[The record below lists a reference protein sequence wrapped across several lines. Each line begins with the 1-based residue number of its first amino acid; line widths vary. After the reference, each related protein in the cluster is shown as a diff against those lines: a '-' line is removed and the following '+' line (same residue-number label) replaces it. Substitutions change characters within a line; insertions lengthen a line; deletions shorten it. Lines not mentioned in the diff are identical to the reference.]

1 MGAINWTKEQ
11 LDVINS
17 VDTNTLVSASAGSG
31 KTAVMIERVVR
42 IITGENGKVKTP
54 LKRIIMVTFNESV
67 ASELKSK
74 ISAQLAKRLATS
86 EDKDYLRQ
94 QIEDVPIADIS
105 TVHSLCSMIIKS
117 NFEYLGIQPSFT
129 IVDDSEKQTLFGK
142 AISNVM
148 KEYRE
153 NYDYQVDIL
162 INYLGGEKRF
172 CDTLSRL
179 YGFLEAQLDREA
191 YLEEVALSNYNGDFK
206 ESPLAKRYLAELH
219 GDIFELIRQGQDWQT
234 LFESSDLNKHFEH
247 VGQIIAFLNDL
258 YATKD
263 IAQLADAVKYSP
275 KLADTPQLPKDKKD
289 EYAERQESY
298 KAYKATVKSL
308 MDKLKKL
315 FPIPYAQMQAELDG
329 NKAYLTLLLNLLK
342 KVYCEYSAL
351 KRKDNKMDFADLE
364 YYAVKAMQDD
374 AIAKEL
380 ADSYDYICVDE
391 YQDVNAVQE
400 YVLTRLSNGKN
411 LFMVGDVKQSIYQFR
426 MTDPRI
432 FLNKYRLYKQRP
444 QDGSS
449 FSLNSNYRSC
459 REVID
464 FVNAI
469 FDVVMKEDMGGID
482 YKKESRLL
490 QGNLSYDVQSDM
502 PIRIAHFPKEQK
514 ELELPSFQDGVY
526 SVRADAQEGRTYSSQ
541 EGRYIAQQIKSLVG
555 KKQIQVSTSDGAMAY
570 RTVRYSDI
578 TLLCSTRSANV
589 ASIVEELRSAGIPVD
604 SANIINEKKNSCVSL
619 FTSFVRVVDNCRQ
632 DLPLTEIL
640 TSKVFA
646 DFSYKDLATIKT
658 AYRKEEFFHQ
668 AVYKYCQEQDDALAL
683 RLKEFFAM
691 LGKYRRISS
700 FMGVDKLLRK
710 LIEDFNYHE
719 YMTAVEDGASE
730 FVGLESFIQSLESKP
745 YNAGISKFIEA
756 VDNTA
761 DFGKV
766 SGEAG
771 REGDC
776 VVTNTIHSSKGLEYP
791 IVFIIDASKEVNLID
806 LNSSNILY
814 DKTYGVALKN
824 VEEQDRL
831 YDDSLPLLLL
841 RDVKVKETVEEKMR
855 LFYVATTRARN
866 MLYITATGG
875 LGRSKGENKKPF
887 GEKKISNPLSM
898 IDWLNN
904 VAVENKT
911 FLDKYYD
918 KDATVVDSCI
928 AEQAQDIRKRKLV
941 DLSDADAFSKE
952 LRKHYAYEPS
962 TSLLVKHTVTAVNND
977 YYNSLTDGSNIG
989 QDSEDI
995 LDTFKDGEF
1004 TDEEVENKR
1013 NSADEGVAYHRVLE
1027 CIDYNCYTLDDV
1039 LLQLDNMAEQGLL
1052 SQEQRSFIDPK
1063 SILECLQSEV
1073 MQMARKYPHYR
1084 EKQFMLNLPARE
1096 FLQVDCDDKA
1106 LLQGTIDLFIYGGKS
1121 GGENILVDFKFSHKS
1136 DEQLKKRYLRQL
1148 ELYAVAI
1155 EECLGI
1161 KVDKKIIFV
1170 LGRNRTVIL
1179 TENGKI

>member
-11 LDVINS
+11 LGVINS
-17 VDTNTLVSASAGSG
+17 IDTNTLVSASAGSG
-31 KTAVMIERVVR
+31 KTAVMIERVIR
-42 IITGENGKVKTP
+42 IITGENCKVKTP

-86 EDKDYLRQ
+86 EDKDYIRE

-117 NFEYLGIQPSFT
+117 NFEYLGIQPSFS
-129 IVDDSEKQTLFGK
+129 IVDEGEKQTLFGK

-179 YGFLEAQLDREA
+179 YGFLEAQLDRDA
-191 YLEEVALSNYNGDFK
+191 YLEEIALSNYDGDFK
-206 ESPLAKRYLAELH
+206 ESLLAKRYIAQLH
-219 GDIFELIRQGQDWQT
+219 GDIFELIRQGQDWQM
-234 LFESSDLNKHFEH
+234 LFESADLNKHFEH
-247 VGQIIAFLNDL
+247 ASLIIDCLNAL

-263 IAQLADAVKYSP
+263 IAELADVVKYAP
-275 KLADTPQLPKDKKD
+275 KIADTPQLPKDRKD
-289 EYAERQESY
+289 EFAERQENY
-298 KAYKATVKSL
+298 KAYKSSVKSL
-308 MDKLKKL
+308 IDKLKKL
-315 FPIPYAQMQAELDG
+315 FPIPNSQLQEQLDA
-329 NKAYLTLLLNLLK
+329 NKEFVTLLLYILK
-342 KVYCEYSAL
+342 KVCDEYSAL

-364 YYAVKAMQDD
+364 YYAVKAMQND

-380 ADSYDYICVDE
+380 ADNYDYICVDE

-432 FLNKYRLYKQRP
+432 FLNKYRMYKQRP

-459 REVID
+459 KEVID
-464 FVNAI
+464 FVNAV

-514 ELELPSFQDGVY
+514 ELEMPSFQDGVY
-526 SVRADAQEGRTYSSQ
+526 SVRNDAQENRSFSSQ
-541 EGRYIAQQIKSLVG
+541 EGKYIAKQIKSLVG
-555 KKQIQVSTSDGAMAY
+555 KKQIQVSTSDGTMSY

-589 ASIVEELRSAGIPVD
+589 ASIVDELKSAGIPVD

-619 FTSFVRVVDNCRQ
+619 FTSFIRVIDNYRQ
-632 DLPLTEIL
+632 DIPLVEVL

-646 DFSYKDLATIKT
+646 DFSYKDMATIKT
-658 AYRKEEFFHQ
+658 AYRKEDFFHQ
-668 AVYKYCQEQDDALAL
+668 AVDKYCKEQDDPLAL

-691 LGKYRRISS
+691 LDKYRRISS
-700 FMGVDKLLRK
+700 FMGVAELLRR
-710 LIEDFNYHE
+710 LIADFNYRE
-719 YMTAVEDGASE
+719 YMTSVENGVSQFA
-730 FVGLESFIQSLESKP
+730 GLESFVQSLENKP
-745 YNAGISKFIEA
+745 YNVSLSKFIEA

-766 SGEAG
+766 SGEVG
-771 REGDC
+771 YDGDC

-791 IVFIIDASKEVNLID
+791 IVFIVDSAKEVNLMD
-806 LNSSNILY
+806 LNTANLIY
-814 DKTYGVALKN
+814 DKTYGLAIKN
-824 VEEQDRL
+824 VEEQDRFFE
-831 YDDSLPLLLL
+831 DSLPLLML
-841 RDVKVKETVEEKMR
+841 RELKVKDVIEEKMR

-875 LGRSKGENKKPF
+875 LGRGGSSNKKSF
-887 GEKKISNPLSM
+887 GEKKVGNPLSM
-898 IDWLNN
+898 LDWLNN
-904 VAVENKT
+904 VAVENKS
-911 FLDKYYD
+911 FYDKYFD
-918 KDATVVDSCI
+918 KEVNIEECCDNAQV
-928 AEQAQDIRKRKLV
+928 QDISKRKLV
-941 DLSDADAFSKE
+941 DVGEAESFVKE
-952 LRKHYAYEPS
+952 LCNSYAYEQS
-962 TSLLVKHTVTAVNND
+962 TTLLVKHTVTAVNNE
-977 YYNSLTDGSNIG
+977 YYNSLSGGLNNDY
-989 QDSEDI
+989 DI
-995 LDTFKDGEF
+995 DVIDTFKDGDF
-1004 TDEEVENKR
+1004 TDEQVADKR

-1027 CIDYNCYTLDDV
+1027 CIDYNCFTIDDV
-1039 LLQLDNMAEQGLL
+1039 AESLERMVEQGLL
-1052 SQEQRSFIDPK
+1052 SQEQRAFIDPK
-1063 SILECLQSEV
+1063 SILECLESDV
-1073 MQMARKYPHYR
+1073 MQKARKYPHYR
-1084 EKQFMLNLPARE
+1084 EKQFMLNLPAKE
-1096 FLQVDCDDKA
+1096 FLQVDSDDKA
-1106 LLQGTIDLFIYGGKS
+1106 LLQGTVDLFIHGGSS

-1136 DEQLKKRYLRQL
+1136 AEQLKKRYRRQL
-1148 ELYAVAI
+1148 ELYAMAI

-1170 LGRNRTVIL
+1170 LGRNMTVI
-1179 TENGKI
+1179 I